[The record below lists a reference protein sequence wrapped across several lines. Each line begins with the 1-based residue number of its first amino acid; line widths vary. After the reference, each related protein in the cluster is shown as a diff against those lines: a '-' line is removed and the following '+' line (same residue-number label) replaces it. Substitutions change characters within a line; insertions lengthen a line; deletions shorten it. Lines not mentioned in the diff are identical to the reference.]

1 MKIGDMAPNFKL
13 DGSNGKEVSLDDYKG
28 KKNVV
33 LYFYPKDNTPGW
45 ITEASEFRD
54 LQDEFNDANTVILGV
69 SPDKMKSHEKFIEKV
84 DIPFIL
90 LSDSEKEVG
99 DMYGVFKMKNLFGK
113 TAMGLERSTF
123 VIDKEGK
130 LVNEYRK
137 VKAKGHAEV
146 VLDFV
151 KENLN

>member
-1 MKIGDMAPNFKL
+1 
-13 DGSNGKEVSLDDYKG
+13 
-28 KKNVV
+28 
-33 LYFYPKDNTPGW
+33 
-45 ITEASEFRD
+45 
-54 LQDEFNDANTVILGV
+54 
-69 SPDKMKSHEKFIEKV
+69 MKSHEKFIEKV

-151 KENLN
+151 QENLN

>member
-151 KENLN
+151 QENLN